1 MFKKIPNGTKFIID
15 GPEAPYECW
24 VPPIGYGTHAD
35 TGEVA
40 KTDVIKRSA
49 KKSEQFWERQTLPA
63 NWAERCE
70 KELQIRETDKNFID
84 AELQEIRKREWRRRI
99 YGVWFYNNGEPVYIT
114 GQHYMLLN
122 YWKFQGKWFDYRE
135 PNRDYYYVLQ
145 YCIEDPNC
153 LGLIEVTKRKE
164 GKCFA
169 AGTKIRMYDGS
180 VKNVEDVIE
189 GDLVMGDDSTPRIAS
204 GITTGRETMYEI
216 KANKGD
222 GFTCNASHILALE
235 WNGLEKPNYRG
246 WKKGDKINISV
257 KEYLALK
264 EWEKDHLVMY
274 RKGWG
279 AESKNSL
286 NFGFTIIEKPEDN
299 YYGFTVDK
307 NHLFLLADGTVVHNT
322 ARGGLFIYEYISR
335 TEARHGGIQSKTDGD
350 AQEVFQ
356 KAIVTPWRKL
366 PEFFKPIFDR
376 SAGDNPTKELRFFNT
391 SQKGKKKNEEDAALE
406 SFIDYKSAQP
416 LAYDGPEL
424 HRYLS
429 DEAGK
434 LVAHS
439 IADRHDVVQF
449 CSEVDGVF
457 VGKHLY
463 TTTVEEMEAGGSEF
477 RKLVNRSN
485 RNERDENGR
494 TKSGLYMYFLPS
506 FKTMFYNRY
515 GQPDERKG
523 RDYFMN
529 RRKALENDTR
539 ALSSFIRKNP
549 FTLEEAFRIDGDKC
563 LYDAEKL
570 NNQLDRLSWGE
581 NHTTRGNFVWEKG
594 ERDTR
599 VVFQKDKSGRWEVTM
614 LFEKQ
619 EDSNL
624 VSRAG
629 NYFQPLN
636 TLKFVM
642 AADPFSHD
650 IVVDN
655 RRSNGAGV
663 VKMKFDAMSSSP
675 YNDSFV
681 CKYLARPEAASIY
694 YEDMLKTAVYYGCQV
709 LFESNKNN
717 WKDYFINR
725 GYEPFLMK
733 LPGYSDYGIPGN
745 KQTHQQLAEVTEE
758 YILNKC
764 DKVFFKDMLKDWLEF
779 DINNTTKFDTA
790 MAAGYALI
798 ADGKKLY
805 QRASEMKAITKYGGI
820 FKKTKLEAL

>member
-24 VPPIGYGTHAD
+24 VPPVGYGTHAD
-35 TGEVA
+35 TGEIA

-70 KELQIRETDKNFID
+70 KELQIRETDRNFID

-164 GKCFA
+164 GK
-169 AGTKIRMYDGS
+169 
-180 VKNVEDVIE
+180 
-189 GDLVMGDDSTPRIAS
+189 
-204 GITTGRETMYEI
+204 
-216 KANKGD
+216 
-222 GFTCNASHILALE
+222 
-235 WNGLEKPNYRG
+235 
-246 WKKGDKINISV
+246 
-257 KEYLALK
+257 
-264 EWEKDHLVMY
+264 
-274 RKGWG
+274 
-279 AESKNSL
+279 
-286 NFGFTIIEKPEDN
+286 
-299 YYGFTVDK
+299 
-307 NHLFLLADGTVVHNT
+307 T

>member
-35 TGEVA
+35 TGEIA

-70 KELQIRETDKNFID
+70 KELQIRETDRNFID

-164 GKCFA
+164 GK
-169 AGTKIRMYDGS
+169 
-180 VKNVEDVIE
+180 
-189 GDLVMGDDSTPRIAS
+189 
-204 GITTGRETMYEI
+204 
-216 KANKGD
+216 
-222 GFTCNASHILALE
+222 
-235 WNGLEKPNYRG
+235 
-246 WKKGDKINISV
+246 
-257 KEYLALK
+257 
-264 EWEKDHLVMY
+264 
-274 RKGWG
+274 
-279 AESKNSL
+279 
-286 NFGFTIIEKPEDN
+286 
-299 YYGFTVDK
+299 
-307 NHLFLLADGTVVHNT
+307 T

-335 TEARHGGIQSKTDGD
+335 TEAKHGGIQSKTDDD

-376 SAGDNPTKELRFFNT
+376 SAGDNPAKELRFFNT
-391 SQKGKKKNEEDAALE
+391 SQRGKKKIEEDAALE

-494 TKSGLYMYFLPS
+494 TKSGLYIYFLPS

-539 ALSSFIRKNP
+539 TLSSFIRKNP